1 MKFITNIIKRFVKDD
16 KKILGRWNIETC
28 DVKRNKKI
36 DWSNEDHCGP
46 CGSVDQRHALHSE
59 MHQNKGIKKLP
70 WQYSELPPV
79 IYVPPK

>member
-1 MKFITNIIKRFVKDD
+1 MLNMKFITNIIKRFVKDD

-46 CGSVDQRHALHSE
+46 CGSVDQRPML
-59 MHQNKGIKKLP
+59 NRKLP
-70 WQYSELPPV
+70 WQYSELPSV